1 MRFCFI
7 TRLDCSLGI
16 YLCCWSAICFENVIF
31 TALRVVG
38 GVCVA
43 SIGGQHHWTS
53 NPIVPRSRPPQITS
67 TIPVLGNP
75 KFNFSGLLAKNELV
89 ASCKLGAFNN
99 GYVSLSLDH
108 LACRNCFEWGT
119 RKLAR
124 TKRNISTIYK
134 DKYYLF
140 AFICNSFDII

>member
-16 YLCCWSAICFENVIF
+16 YLCCSSATCFENVIF

-38 GVCVA
+38 GVCVL
-43 SIGGQHHWTS
+43 GGQHVGLAL
-53 NPIVPRSRPPQITS
+53 PIVPRSRPPQITS

-108 LACRNCFEWGT
+108 LACRNCFE
-119 RKLAR
+119 
-124 TKRNISTIYK
+124 
-134 DKYYLF
+134 
-140 AFICNSFDII
+140 

>member
-7 TRLDCSLGI
+7 TGLDCSLGI
-16 YLCCWSAICFENVIF
+16 YLCCSSATCFENVIF

-38 GVCVA
+38 GVCVL
-43 SIGGQHHWTS
+43 GGQHVGLAIPLSHARDPS
-53 NPIVPRSRPPQITS
+53 QITS
-67 TIPVLGNP
+67 TIPVLGNS

-108 LACRNCFEWGT
+108 LACRNCFE
-119 RKLAR
+119 
-124 TKRNISTIYK
+124 
-134 DKYYLF
+134 
-140 AFICNSFDII
+140 